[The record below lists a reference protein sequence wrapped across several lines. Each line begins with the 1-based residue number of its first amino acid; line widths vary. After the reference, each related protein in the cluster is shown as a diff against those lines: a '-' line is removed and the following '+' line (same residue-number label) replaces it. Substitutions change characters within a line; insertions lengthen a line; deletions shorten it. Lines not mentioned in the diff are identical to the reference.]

1 MPPATERGE
10 GVRGSLA
17 RLLRTE
23 AGNGLAG
30 DSGRAGVG
38 RNIAAGDQAPL
49 LGGPELTVAVAPGQ
63 LDSDLGVDP
72 DHDVFTSFV
81 ALAV

>member
-1 MPPATERGE
+1 VPPAAERGE
-10 GVRGSLA
+10 RVRGSLA

-30 DSGRAGVG
+30 GSGGAGTRWDV
-38 RNIAAGDQAPL
+38 AAGDQAPL
-49 LGGPELTVAVAPGQ
+49 GGGLELTVAVAPGQ
-63 LDSDLGVDP
+63 LDSDLGMDP
-72 DHDVFTSFV
+72 DHDGFTSFL